1 MQILF
6 FVFSVLAEGL
16 IEFVW
21 YGLWR
26 LFGWWA
32 LLVPVNVVL
41 MATFPSWA
49 FFYASV
55 VLWVALVVLKQF
67 KWLKTPEVLKN

>member
-6 FVFSVLAEGL
+6 FVFSVLADVL

-32 LLVPVNVVL
+32 LLVPANVVL
-41 MATFPSWA
+41 IATFPSWA
-49 FFYASV
+49 FFYTSL
-55 VLWVALVVLKQF
+55 VLWVALVVLKKINLLKF
-67 KWLKTPEVLKN
+67 PRLKTS